1 MIAAFP
7 EHASVMQG
15 DVLRLHAAADRPVR
29 ARLRFVRCGAH
40 VTEQGDGAAIVS
52 VPPALNDSTIAPA
65 DWPSFGIYIPLKWKP
80 GVYIAIFDD
89 GTQWRRR
96 IDGREARALFVVR
109 SRQKRSRTLYNIPLF
124 TYHAYNVA
132 LSQNDEDATCLY
144 NGARSV
150 TLSRPGGGVGGHTWD
165 EGILDVYD
173 PGTPRQTFAHWDA
186 RAIGWLEN
194 AGVEL
199 DYSSDL
205 DLHED
210 SELLSGYQLLLGFG
224 HHEYWTDAMREALQ
238 RHLRAGRNAAFFSG
252 NTCWFRTHYDA
263 STQSISRIGRW
274 IEDPEENTF
283 GVSYRFGGGKWRGG
297 RPPSAYVVTN
307 PQHWAFTGVDFDHR
321 RFFGAED
328 RLLGYECDGAP
339 PEPDTNFELLAEG
352 SLRDWPV
359 SDGSGELS
367 GSAHASMGIYHHA
380 GSLFTAG
387 TVDWSRVLS
396 RPEPL
401 VGRVTAN
408 VIQRLSQGKRGA

>member
-7 EHASVMQG
+7 DRPSVVHGNM
-15 DVLRLHAAADRPVR
+15 LRLYAAADRPVR
-29 ARLRFVRCGAH
+29 AHLRFVRCGVHA
-40 VTEQGDGAAIVS
+40 TEHGDRAAMVN
-52 VPPALNDSTIAPA
+52 VPPVLDDRAAATS
-65 DWPSFGIYIPLKWKP
+65 DWPSFGVYIPEDWKP

-89 GTQWRRR
+89 GNEWRRR
-96 IDGREARALFVVR
+96 IDGRDARALFVVR
-109 SRQKRSRTLYNIPLF
+109 SRQPQSPILYNIPLF

-132 LSQNDEDATCLY
+132 LSTGDEEATCLY
-144 NGARSV
+144 NGAHAV

-165 EGILDVYD
+165 ESILDVYD
-173 PGTPRQTFAHWDA
+173 PGSPRQTFAHWDA
-186 RAIGWLEN
+186 RAIAWLED
-194 AGVEL
+194 AGLEP
-199 DYSSDL
+199 DYCCDL

-210 SELLSGYQLLLGFG
+210 AELLSDYQLLLGFG
-224 HHEYWTDAMREALQ
+224 HHEYWTDSMRSALQ

-263 STQSISRIGRW
+263 PTRSISRIGRW
-274 IEDPEENTF
+274 IDDPEETTF

-297 RPPSAYVVTN
+297 RPPSAYIVTK
-307 PQHWAFTGVDFDHR
+307 PQHWAFTGVDIDHR
-321 RFFGAED
+321 RFFGADD

-352 SLRDWPV
+352 SLRHWPV

-367 GSAHASMGIYHHA
+367 GSAHASMGIFHHG

-401 VGRVTAN
+401 VARVTAN
-408 VIQRLSQGKRGA
+408 VIRRLSQEK